1 MRFSWVLAV
10 MSSLVGLTAA
20 RAAPLE
26 EGFVRREGSRLM
38 LDGRSIHFNGANQ
51 YYVFY
56 KSRAMTDELLED
68 AAALGLNVLRTW
80 AFCNGGWHDGHC
92 LQPAPRVYHEPTFEK
107 LDYAIYRA
115 EQLGIRLVFSLV
127 NNWDDFG
134 GMNTYVEW
142 SETAREHDDFYSD
155 PGTRALY
162 KDYVSYVLNRRNTLT
177 GRAYKDEPAIL
188 MWELA
193 NEPRVA
199 KSRAGD
205 FYAWIDEMAGH
216 IKSIDSKH
224 LVSTGSEG
232 GYDTDLVATHRSPHV
247 DVVSFH
253 LYPEAWSFSEEQSLA
268 YIQEQIRTAKEELR
282 KPVFCGEFGIRD
294 KGARDR
300 IYRAWYDAFQ
310 AQAIDGAMFW
320 LLSGHQDDGSLYP
333 DFDGFTV
340 YHPESASTTRIIEEH
355 SGWTRARSG
364 RPLDLVAPRLTV
376 DDSGDGGVAR
386 GIVELRGTVEDDH
399 AVKSV
404 AVSLGGVYRPATV
417 EAGAWRYAWDSREA
431 LDGRIEVSIRASDA
445 EDNLAHQSLR
455 LDVANDGYRS
465 GLWRLEGH
473 KEQDDGYNFV
483 YALSAL
489 NETGRVEQGHFAVR
503 FFLRPEGALR
513 VGAHYDQSQVYRRH
527 PTVSALRE
535 FHEDVRFIELD
546 LGVRSVGPREH
557 LGLKGQLS
565 QSDGGLKT
573 SNDWSAGELPARS
586 GPVAR
591 VLWLKDGQV
600 IGGSAP

>member
-1 MRFSWVLAV
+1 
-10 MSSLVGLTAA
+10 
-20 RAAPLE
+20 
-26 EGFVRREGSRLM
+26 
-38 LDGRSIHFNGANQ
+38 
-51 YYVFY
+51 
-56 KSRAMTDELLED
+56 
-68 AAALGLNVLRTW
+68 
-80 AFCNGGWHDGHC
+80 
-92 LQPAPRVYHEPTFEK
+92 
-107 LDYAIYRA
+107 
-115 EQLGIRLVFSLV
+115 
-127 NNWDDFG
+127 
-134 GMNTYVEW
+134 
-142 SETAREHDDFYSD
+142 
-155 PGTRALY
+155 
-162 KDYVSYVLNRRNTLT
+162 
-177 GRAYKDEPAIL
+177 
-188 MWELA
+188 
-193 NEPRVA
+193 
-199 KSRAGD
+199 
-205 FYAWIDEMAGH
+205 
-216 IKSIDSKH
+216 
-224 LVSTGSEG
+224 
-232 GYDTDLVATHRSPHV
+232 
-247 DVVSFH
+247 VSFH